1 MGKLFGT
8 NGVRGFANQDMNAEL
23 AMKLGRALGTFLK
36 QGDAVLVGRDTRTSG
51 PMLVA
56 ALTAGLQSAGVHV
69 YDAGIIPTPALQ
81 YRVKTS
87 RRFAAGAVVT
97 ASHNPPEFNGIKFID
112 PDGTE
117 MRSDKED
124 AIEALYFDNSADIS
138 SREDAPQRVG
148 KFRDVSWNEIGQS
161 HEEPGVNDAYVDA
174 ILQKVDVEAIRR
186 RKLTVVLDTSNGAGS
201 LTAPF
206 LLRRMGVHVITMNA
220 QVDGTFPG
228 HPSEPTPENVKDLVT
243 ATKAFGADLGVVQ
256 DGDADRCVFIDEKA
270 SYIDGNRTL
279 ALMAGYAVEKNGGN
293 GLIATPVSSSG
304 IVEEHVM
311 AKGGRVAYTRVG
323 APIVARYMMDHKALF
338 GGEENG
344 GLIWPEFQ
352 HCRDASMTLAKI
364 VEAIAVSG
372 KPLSVLLAEL
382 PSAVSVKKKL
392 ECPNDRK
399 QKALD
404 GFAKAHANDKVDRTD
419 GVKVYTSEGWVLVRP
434 SGTEPIFRVYAEA
447 KDAGTAEAL
456 AAKSLAEIREII
468 AKSG

>member
-8 NGVRGFANQDMNAEL
+8 NGVRGYANQDMNADL
-23 AMKLGRALGTFLK
+23 ALKLGRSLGAFLQK
-36 QGDAVLVGRDTRTSG
+36 GDTVLVGRDTRTSG
-51 PMLVA
+51 TMLVA
-56 ALTAGLQSAGVHV
+56 ALSAGLQSAGVHV
-69 YDAGIIPTPALQ
+69 LDAGIVTTPALQ

-87 RRFAAGAVVT
+87 KGRFAAGAVVT

-124 AIEALYFDNSADIS
+124 AIEGIFFA
-138 SREDAPQRVG
+138 G
-148 KFRDVSWNEIGQS
+148 KFRDVAWSEIGQAGP
-161 HEEPGVNDAYVDA
+161 EPGVNDAYVDA
-174 ILQKVDVEAIRR
+174 IVKLVDADAIRR
-186 RKLTVVLDTSNGAGS
+186 RKLTVALDTSNGAGS

-206 LLRRMGVHVITMNA
+206 LLRKLGVHVITLNA

-243 ATKAFGADLGVVQ
+243 ATTAFGADLGVVQ
-256 DGDADRCVFIDEKA
+256 DGDADRCVFIDDKGQ
-270 SYIDGNRTL
+270 YVDGNRTL
-279 ALMAGYAVEKNGGN
+279 ALMAGYAVQKHKGG
-293 GLIATPVSSSG
+293 LVVTPVSSSG
-304 IVEEHVM
+304 IVEEQVK
-311 AKGGRVAYTRVG
+311 AKGGTLAYTRVG

-364 VEAIAVSG
+364 VELIATTN
-372 KPLSVLLAEL
+372 KPLSAHLAEL
-382 PSAVSVKKKL
+382 PHATSVKKKL
-392 ECPNDRK
+392 ECPNERK

-404 GFAKAHANDKVDRTD
+404 GFAQAHAKDKVDRTD
-419 GVKVYTSEGWVLVRP
+419 GVKVYTSDGWVLVRP

-447 KDAGTAEAL
+447 KTPEVAEAL
-456 AAKSLAEIREII
+456 AARSLAEIREII
-468 AKSG
+468 ARSG